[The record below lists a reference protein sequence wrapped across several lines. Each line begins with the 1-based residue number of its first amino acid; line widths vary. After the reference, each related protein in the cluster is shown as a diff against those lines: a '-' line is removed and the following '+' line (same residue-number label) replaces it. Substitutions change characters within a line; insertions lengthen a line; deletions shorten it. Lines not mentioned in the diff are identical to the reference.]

1 MKFNRWF
8 LILIP
13 ILAILTYVSLPE
25 SKPAPAQS
33 TVDSL
38 ASVES
43 RKAKD
48 ENLKTAEDSP
58 ILNKDEFS
66 GLHYYP
72 FNPAWSILFD
82 VVRAEKVEKIGLK
95 MTDGNLDSLILFG
108 KISATIQGKLIS
120 LVLYQ
125 HDSGDFFIPFKD
137 KTAPTETYGGGRYV
151 DLSLNK
157 LKDKTISVDFN
168 QAYFPYCAYNPTFTC
183 PVPPKGNDIPTRI
196 PAGERNF

>member
-8 LILIP
+8 LILVP
-13 ILAILTYVSLPE
+13 ILAIIIYVSLPQQ
-25 SKPAPAQS
+25 SKAPSQS
-33 TVDSL
+33 TTDSL
-38 ASVES
+38 AIVES
-43 RKAKD
+43 RKSKD

-58 ILNKDEFS
+58 IPNKDQFS
-66 GLHYYP
+66 GLHYYE

-137 KTAPTETYGGGRYV
+137 KTAPTETYGGGRY
-151 DLSLNK
+151 LELPLTN
-157 LKDKTISVDFN
+157 LKENQLRVDFN
-168 QAYFPYCAYNPTFTC
+168 QAFFPFCAYNSTFAC
-183 PVPPKGNDIPTRI
+183 PIPPKENMLDIRVE
-196 PAGERNF
+196 AGERNP

>member
-8 LILIP
+8 LILVP
-13 ILAILTYVSLPE
+13 ILAIIIYVSLPQ
-25 SKPAPAQS
+25 QS
-33 TVDSL
+33 TAPSRSTTDSL
-38 ASVES
+38 AILES

-58 ILNKDEFS
+58 IPNKAQFS
-66 GLHYYP
+66 GLHYYA

-137 KTAPTETYGGGRYV
+137 KTAPTETYGGGRY
-151 DLSLNK
+151 LELPLTN
-157 LKDKTISVDFN
+157 LKENQLRVDFN
-168 QAYFPYCAYNPTFTC
+168 QAFFPFCAYNSTFAC
-183 PVPPKGNDIPTRI
+183 PIPPKENMLDIRVE
-196 PAGERNF
+196 AGERNP

>member
-13 ILAILTYVSLPE
+13 ILAILIYVSLPK
-25 SKPAPAQS
+25 SNPALAQS
-33 TVDSL
+33 TLDSL

-58 ILNKDEFS
+58 IANKAQFS

-72 FNPAWSILFD
+72 FNLAWSILFD
-82 VVRAEKVEKIGLK
+82 IERNKKTEKIGLK

-108 KISATIQGKLIS
+108 KISATIQGKLVS
-120 LVLYQ
+120 LLLYQ

-137 KTAPTETYGGGRYV
+137 KTAPAETYGGGRY
-151 DLSLNK
+151 LELPLTN
-157 LKDKTISVDFN
+157 LKENQLRVDFN
-168 QAYFPYCAYNPTFTC
+168 QAFFPFCAYNSTFAC
-183 PVPPKGNDIPTRI
+183 PIPPRENEIQIRVV
-196 PAGERNF
+196 AGERNL

>member
-13 ILAILTYVSLPE
+13 ILAILIYVSLPK
-25 SKPAPAQS
+25 SNPALAQS
-33 TVDSL
+33 TLDSL

-48 ENLKTAEDSP
+48 KNLKTAEDSP
-58 ILNKDEFS
+58 IANKAQFS

-82 VVRAEKVEKIGLK
+82 IERNKKTEKIVLK

-108 KISATIQGKLIS
+108 KISATIQGKLVS
-120 LVLYQ
+120 LLLYQ

-137 KTAPTETYGGGRYV
+137 KTAPTETYGGGRY
-151 DLSLNK
+151 LELPLTNLKENQLN
-157 LKDKTISVDFN
+157 VDFN
-168 QAYFPYCAYNPTFTC
+168 QAFFPFCAYNSTFAC
-183 PVPPKGNDIPTRI
+183 PIPPRENEIQIRVV
-196 PAGERNF
+196 AGERNL